1 MWLHSI
7 NHREWPGVSFFLNVF
22 VINRVVL
29 PVGDFISARKKA
41 FVSYFLQKVPAW
53 QRSARY
59 NVCSLV
65 WLYIYGPYLGK
76 TRVLA
81 LCSGSQTLPLQ
92 VGPFLSAVHWVVF
105 DMWSVFCTKAC
116 GYRAGE
122 HSLQQESRVLMGRS
136 LFVVLT
142 FSLSIHLTRFR
153 ITGFRSPWATLYQHW
168 PLSQVTG
175 PMVRLS
181 ISHSWLY
188 PTQAPFPL
196 LITMQ
201 TPFRSDRCFSN
212 VRPKDIR
219 IFVRRVYR
227 YGSMIQCTGKQVKLV
242 NSCKLTCS
250 PTARSLWSPDRS
262 NEHKLLV
269 KESLGC

>member
-65 WLYIYGPYLGK
+65 WLYIYGPISWKNPGPGPLQWITDPATSSGTLLIRSPLGGIRYVV
-76 TRVLA
+76 RVLHKGLWLPGWGTFFATRIAGPDGAQFVCRSNIQFINSSDKVPYHRVSFSVGDPVPA
-81 LCSGSQTLPLQ
+81 LAIVTGYWPNGTPLYITQ
-92 VGPFLSAVHWVVF
+92 LVVS
-105 DMWSVFCTKAC
+105 DASSISPTYYNAD
-116 GYRAGE
+116 
-122 HSLQQESRVLMGRS
+122 SLQIR
-136 LFVVLT
+136 
-142 FSLSIHLTRFR
+142 
-153 ITGFRSPWATLYQHW
+153 
-168 PLSQVTG
+168 
-175 PMVRLS
+175 PM
-181 ISHSWLY
+181 
-188 PTQAPFPL
+188 
-196 LITMQ
+196 
-201 TPFRSDRCFSN
+201 FSN

-269 KESLGC
+269 EESLGC